1 MIKKIVMLPLDE
13 RPCNYDYPGM
23 MPGANYELKLPPK
36 AYMGDKKR
44 PADTEKLANWLLES
58 TADAD
63 ACILS
68 LDTLVYGGIVPSR
81 LHHETE
87 ETLVARGRLVEELR
101 KRNPRMKLYVFQ
113 LIMRCPSYSSSD
125 EEPDYYDDYGKELH
139 LYGRYTHLELLGKL
153 SEEDRAEFERIK
165 KLIPPEV
172 LSDFLG
178 RRDKNIAVLN
188 RNLEYV
194 RRGIVD
200 YFIVPQDDAAEYGF
214 TSMDQIR
221 VREYLKGN
229 SLHMK
234 TAMYPSADDTGLTL
248 LARAVME
255 LNGLKPRIY
264 VHYASAKGGNT
275 VPWYEDRMVDETVKY
290 QILAAG
296 GTRVYTLD
304 EADMLLAVNVGS
316 DMYLAGDPARVIAY
330 DVERNLAEFVSY
342 IEYALGKKKIVA
354 IGDVASCNGS
364 DEELLRLLQA
374 EGLLFR
380 IHAYAGWNTSSN
392 TLGTTICEGLC
403 YLLGKDGEKNRAFLV
418 HRYFEDAG
426 YMAYTRRYVTDE
438 CLPALGLDYFHA
450 DGEKGKVAQIVKQ
463 TLKSY
468 MAEHYPSV
476 YSLVEDLEVEMPWR
490 RMFETKLKVI
500 LKKKTN

>member
-1 MIKKIVMLPLDE
+1 MKKKIVMLPLDE
-13 RPCNYDYPGM
+13 RPCNYDYPSM

-36 AYMGDKKR
+36 EYMGDKKR
-44 PADTEKLANWLLES
+44 PADTEKIAQWLLENVQG
-58 TADAD
+58 AD

-68 LDTLVYGGIVPSR
+68 LDTLIYGGIVPSR
-81 LHHETE
+81 LHHDST
-87 ETLVARGRLVEELR
+87 ETLIARGQLVEELR
-101 KRNPRMKLYVFQ
+101 KKNPRMKFYLFQ

-139 LYGRYTHLELLGKL
+139 LYGRYTHLERLERLT
-153 SEEDRAEFERIK
+153 EEDKADFERIK
-165 KLIPPEV
+165 KFIPSEV

-178 RRDKNIAVLN
+178 RRDKNIAVLSH
-188 RNLEYV
+188 NLEYV
-194 RRGIVD
+194 KRGIVD

-221 VREYLKGN
+221 VRDYLKSN
-229 SLHMK
+229 SLHLK

-255 LNGLKPRIY
+255 LNGVKPKIY
-264 VHYASAKGGNT
+264 VHYASTKGVNT
-275 VPWYEDRMVDETVKY
+275 VPWYEDRMVDETIKY

-296 GTRVYTLD
+296 GVRVYTLD
-304 EADMLLAVNVGS
+304 EADMLLAVNVSSKMCSGV
-316 DMYLAGDPARVIAY
+316 DPARVIHY
-330 DVERNLAEFVSY
+330 DVERNLAEFVSF

-364 DEELLRLLQA
+364 DEELLRLLQS
-374 EGLLFR
+374 EDLLFK

-403 YLLGKDGEKNRAFLV
+403 YLVGKDKEKNTAFLV

-426 YMAYTRRYVTDE
+426 YMAYTRSHVVDN

-450 DGEKGKVAQIVKQ
+450 DGEKGKVSEIVKD
-463 TLKSY
+463 TLLKY

-476 YSLVEDLEVEMPWR
+476 YRLVDTLEVEMPWR
-490 RMFETKLKVI
+490 RMFETKLKI
-500 LKKKTN
+500 TLKK